1 MRLQFWYFSD
11 FTAAYVVLSGLNV
24 SYRGRYLC
32 QCAKKTPTLWHDVV
46 VTTNNASN
54 PDQDPA
60 SFAAPADAEAI
71 EMLTALR
78 DELSKDLF
86 PLEIAGAVESR
97 QAAKDARAQM
107 DDYILPR
114 YRSLDAPL
122 LAVVGGST
130 GAGKSTLVNALVGHP
145 VTRAGAIRPTTRQ
158 PILLH
163 HSEDTRWVD
172 SDRILPSLKRIT
184 GTPVAP
190 HAMLPADKV
199 GIDPDPALIDSLVLL
214 EDPAV
219 PRGLALLDAPD
230 IDSVS
235 DENRQL
241 AGQLLAAADLWIFV
255 TTANRYA
262 DAVPWK
268 LLSEA
273 AVRNITVSII
283 LDRVPA
289 GVAEEISAD
298 LQRMLEREGLSS
310 SRIFVIEEQELDEL
324 DMLPAAA
331 VSELKSWL
339 GQIAANSE
347 SRAAIARQTLAGVL
361 KQLGDRTEAIAA
373 SATAQDESSERL
385 ASYVEE
391 AFEEA
396 KAGIIKATNDG
407 TLLRGEVLARWQDFV
422 GTGEFFRSLES
433 GIGRLRDRIGAFF
446 TGKPQP
452 VDHVEKAIESGLHA
466 VVVDQIATA
475 CETAESRW
483 RADPAGKMLL
493 EGKNLGEVSPGF
505 SAEVA
510 KQIRAWQLDLMDI
523 IRSEGANKRMT
534 ARMVSFGIN
543 GVAVALMVVV
553 FASTAGLTG
562 LEVGIAGGSAV
573 VGQKLL
579 EAIFGEDA
587 VRRLAKKAME
597 GLEVRCSELLE
608 SEKKRFMLMLS
619 VEAAESQSAQFGH
632 YAAAIRRLA
641 REQGA

>member
-1 MRLQFWYFSD
+1 M
-11 FTAAYVVLSGLNV
+11 
-24 SYRGRYLC
+24 
-32 QCAKKTPTLWHDVV
+32 
-46 VTTNNASN
+46 TTNNASN
-54 PDQDPA
+54 PGQDAA
-60 SFAAPADAEAI
+60 SFAVPADAEAI
-71 EMLTALR
+71 ELLTALR
-78 DELSKDLF
+78 NELSKDLF

-97 QAAKDARAQM
+97 QAAKEARAQL
-107 DDYILPR
+107 DDYVLPR

-163 HSEDTRWVD
+163 HAEDAKWLD
-172 SDRILPSLKRIT
+172 SDRILPGLKRIT

-190 HAMLPADKV
+190 DAMLPADRV
-199 GIDPDPALIDSLVLL
+199 GIDPDPALIDSIVLV
-214 EDPAV
+214 EDPEV

-235 DENRQL
+235 DENRRL

-273 AVRNITVSII
+273 ANRNITVSII

-289 GVAEEISAD
+289 GVAEEINAD
-298 LQRMLEREGLSS
+298 LQRMLEREGLGSA
-310 SRIFVIEEQELDEL
+310 RIFVIEEQELDEL
-324 DMLPAAA
+324 EMLPAAA
-331 VSELKSWL
+331 IAELKSWL
-339 GQIAANSE
+339 EQIAANSE

-361 KQLGDRTEAIAA
+361 KQLGEKTEAMAA
-373 SATAQDESSERL
+373 SAAAQDESSQRL
-385 ASYVEE
+385 ASYVSE
-391 AFEEA
+391 AFEDA
-396 KAGIIKATNDG
+396 KAGIIQATKDG

-475 CETAESRW
+475 CENAESRW
-483 RADPAGKMLL
+483 RADPAGQMLL

-505 SAEVA
+505 SDEVA

-597 GLEVRCSELLE
+597 GLEIRCSELLE
-608 SEKKRFMLMLS
+608 SEKKRFLLILS
-619 VEAAESQSAQFGH
+619 VAPTESLSSQFAH
-632 YAAAIRRLA
+632 YASAIHRLA